1 MTHRVA
7 RLRSL
12 GLFALIAWLV
22 ACNPFSATP
31 SPSPTPS
38 AVQSTA
44 TASPAPTATGT
55 PIAFVVPARGRM
67 YVLSRGQRVFEPSTA
82 AGANALIT
90 SFHALSDAELAGAPF
105 ATPTPAATR
114 TADDVASAIARGF
127 AQKDTA

>member
-44 TASPAPTATGT
+44 TASPAPTAT
-55 PIAFVVPARGRM
+55 
-67 YVLSRGQRVFEPSTA
+67 
-82 AGANALIT
+82 
-90 SFHALSDAELAGAPF
+90 
-105 ATPTPAATR
+105 ATPAPTASPRPNPTTGPGTYTNAGLAYRLDIPSGWRRSACQTTRGDPKVPFVGTFTTAPAADEIGTEIGPR
-114 TADDVASAIARGF
+114 
-127 AQKDTA
+127 